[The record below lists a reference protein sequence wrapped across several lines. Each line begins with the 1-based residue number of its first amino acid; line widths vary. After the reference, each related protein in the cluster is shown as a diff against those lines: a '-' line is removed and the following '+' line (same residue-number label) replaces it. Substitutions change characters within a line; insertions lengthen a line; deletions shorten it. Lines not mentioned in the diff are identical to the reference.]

1 MATDQELLNVA
12 LRFWKPPAR
21 LTLSQWA
28 DQYAHLSAESSAEA
42 GKWTTLPYQKG
53 VMDAFTDPKID
64 TVVWMKSARVGAT
77 KIFNHL
83 IGYHVHQDPCP
94 IMLCQ
99 PTVEDAEGYSKDEI
113 APMIRDTPVLR
124 GLVSDP
130 KSKDGSNTI
139 LSKSFPGGSLGMVG
153 ANSARGFRRVSRRV
167 VLFDEVDGYPASTSE
182 GDQIKLGIRRSEY
195 YWNRKIG
202 IASTPTI
209 KDFSRIERWFLR
221 TDQRR
226 YFVPCPECDHRQV
239 LRWDQLKWEPGR
251 PETVTYECENCAHRI
266 PHSQKRWMV
275 ERGEWR
281 PTATADA
288 PGLIGFHI
296 WAAYS
301 YSPNATWE
309 NLVREFLEV
318 KGNKDQL
325 RTFVN
330 TVLGQTFEEDYA
342 AQMSTD
348 GLMARREPYQSGT
361 CPDGVLLL
369 TAGVDVQG
377 GGGSIG
383 DRVVVSVWGWGR
395 GEEAWLIWH
404 QEIMGDPTRPEVW
417 GQVDAVL
424 DVGWPTATGM
434 ELRIAQMAVDT
445 GGHATHEAYEFVRQ
459 RTNRGVVAIKGMNKR
474 GAVPVSKGNLVDVN
488 ARDGVIKRGVKLYM
502 LGTDTIKV
510 TVHGR
515 LRNQEPGPGSIHFG
529 LAADQEYFEQLT
541 AERQQERMV
550 KGFPVREW
558 VKRAHDRNEAL
569 DCLVYAYAALLLIA
583 RRYNRATMWD
593 QLETASLE
601 GGGPVGMQ
609 REPRQRRQ
617 REGGWLNGSGNGS
630 GWLSRS
636 R

>member
-1 MATDQELLNVA
+1 MASDQELLSAA
-12 LRFWKPPAR
+12 LRYWKPPER
-21 LTLSQWA
+21 LTLSEWA

-53 VMDAFTDPKID
+53 VMDAFTDPRID

-130 KSKDGSNTI
+130 KAKDGSNTI
-139 LSKSFPGGSLGMVG
+139 LAKSFPGGSLGMVG

-167 VLFDEVDGYPASTSE
+167 VLFDEVDGYPASTTE

-226 YFVPCPECDHRQV
+226 YFVPCPECDHKQV
-239 LRWDQLKWEPGR
+239 LRWDQLKWDPGR

-281 PTATADA
+281 ATAQSDA
-288 PGLIGFHI
+288 PGLVGFHI

-318 KGNKDQL
+318 KGDKDQL

-330 TVLGQTFEEDYA
+330 TVLGQTFEEDYS
-342 AQMSTD
+342 AQMSAD
-348 GLMARREPYQSGT
+348 GMLARREPYASGT
-361 CPDGVLLL
+361 CPDGALLL

-395 GEEAWLIWH
+395 GEESWLIWH
-404 QEIMGDPTRPEVW
+404 QEIMGDPTRREVW
-417 GQVDAVL
+417 DQVDAVL
-424 DVGWPTATGM
+424 DVGWPTAAGG

-445 GGHATHEAYEFVRQ
+445 GGHATHEAYGFVRD
-459 RTNRGVVAIKGMNKR
+459 RVHRGVVAIKGANKR
-474 GAVPVSKGNLVDVN
+474 GASGGCEWPRGPGETGREALH
-488 ARDGVIKRGVKLYM
+488 ARHRHDQGHDPWAAAQSGAGPGGDPLRLGGRSGVFRAAHGRAAARADREGLPGTGMGEACPRSQRSPRLFCLCLRGV
-502 LGTDTIKV
+502 
-510 TVHGR
+510 
-515 LRNQEPGPGSIHFG
+515 
-529 LAADQEYFEQLT
+529 LA
-541 AERQQERMV
+541 
-550 KGFPVREW
+550 
-558 VKRAHDRNEAL
+558 
-569 DCLVYAYAALLLIA
+569 
-583 RRYNRATMWD
+583 
-593 QLETASLE
+593 
-601 GGGPVGMQ
+601 GGPALQPADDVGSAGAGAIAG
-609 REPRQRRQ
+609 RRP
-617 REGGWLNGSGNGS
+617 GAG
-630 GWLSRS
+630 
-636 R
+636 